1 MLSRRYADLLIP
13 ELERDK
19 LEVGA
24 YIPEVLRYKNTIY
37 GIIMLH
43 PGRAQGESGA
53 RGENREHASAIWNI
67 RSRDQSRGQSRFSP
81 DLSPEY

>member
-1 MLSRRYADLLIP
+1 MTFHHVITQVRGP
-13 ELERDK
+13 PHP
-19 LEVGA
+19 GA
-24 YIPEVLRYKNTIY
+24 GEGQAR
-37 GIIMLH
+37 GRGLH
-43 PGRAQGESGA
+43 PGGAQGESGA

>member
-24 YIPEVLRYKNTIY
+24 YIPEVLRESPERVERTESTPAPY
-37 GIIMLH
+37 GTF
-43 PGRAQGESGA
+43 GQETSQGA
-53 RGENREHASAIWNI
+53 
-67 RSRDQSRGQSRFSP
+67 SP
-81 DLSPEY
+81 DLVQI

>member
-24 YIPEVLRYKNTIY
+24 YIPDVLRESPERAERTESTPAPY
-37 GIIMLH
+37 GTFSH
-43 PGRAQGESGA
+43 ETSQEA
-53 RGENREHASAIWNI
+53 
-67 RSRDQSRGQSRFSP
+67 SP
-81 DLSPEY
+81 DLVQI

>member
-24 YIPEVLRYKNTIY
+24 YIPDVLRESPEHVERAERTESTPAPY
-37 GIIMLH
+37 GTFS
-43 PGRAQGESGA
+43 QESSQ
-53 RGENREHASAIWNI
+53 E
-67 RSRDQSRGQSRFSP
+67 DSP
-81 DLSPEY
+81 DLVQI